1 MFTKSMDKRVKF
13 ILVMA
18 SLLACMG
25 VLVSV
30 SMANMDPISV
40 GLVVSNYPNPFDSR
54 NQFTTISCSFSRE
67 GRGRLVIYD
76 LFGNMVRA
84 YPLESNGTGSNQ
96 VIWDGTN
103 ELGQKVA
110 KGGYICVV
118 ELLTNSN
125 TILAT
130 RKIGVIH

>member
-1 MFTKSMDKRVKF
+1 MFMKSMDKRVKF

-18 SLLACMG
+18 ILLACMG
-25 VLVSV
+25 MLVSI

-54 NQFTTISCSFSRE
+54 NQFTTIIYSFSRE
-67 GRGRLVIYD
+67 GRGRMVIYD
-76 LFGNMVRA
+76 LFGNKVKE
-84 YPLESNGTGSNQ
+84 YPLESSGTGASRI
-96 VIWDGTN
+96 IWDGTN
-103 ELGQKVA
+103 EMGQKVA

-118 ELLTNSN
+118 EVLTSSN
-125 TILAT
+125 KVLAT